1 MFGIK
6 FDTIRFEKDLLFCG
20 VKGMFESIWRI
31 ELKVATPF
39 LYLYDYRLDING
51 LNDEFS
57 VYEKEFVTADGQKM
71 TRCKQR
77 TFLLKKEEIAK
88 IT

>member
-6 FDTIRFEKDLLFCG
+6 FDLMRFEKDLLFCG

-39 LYLYDYRLDING
+39 IYLYDYRLDIDG
-51 LNDEFS
+51 LNDEYS
-57 VYEKEFVTADGQKM
+57 VYEKEFVTADIRKM
-71 TRCKQR
+71 TKFKQR
-77 TFLLKKEEIAK
+77 TF
-88 IT
+88 